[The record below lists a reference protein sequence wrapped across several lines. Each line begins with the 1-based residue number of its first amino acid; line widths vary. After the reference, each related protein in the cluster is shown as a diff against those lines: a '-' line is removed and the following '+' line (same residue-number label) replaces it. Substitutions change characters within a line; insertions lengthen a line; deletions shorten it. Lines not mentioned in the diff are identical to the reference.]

1 MRRRYAA
8 GLMMVVAAVSVTAC
22 SSTGHPSAGAS
33 PSQQAPASPTQQ
45 APASPGSPSIAV
57 SGPLGA
63 AGCHPASPRSP
74 SNGGYQQ
81 EVQGTPHGATL
92 WGLLFFTGS
101 PRTSTQAKIVWRMTG
116 AGPFDIVAL
125 GPAGRRLNPV
135 WGPEAHGSSTWNRP
149 GQEWGT
155 VFTFSVPGCWDL
167 HAARTGSSADVWLEV
182 VGVGRPMLPGSA
194 GG

>member
-33 PSQQAPASPTQQ
+33 PNSRRRRPDTAGA
-45 APASPGSPSIAV
+45 ASPGSPSIAV

-81 EVQGTPHGATL
+81 EVPGTPHGATL
-92 WGLLFFTGS
+92 WGLLFFSGS
-101 PRTSTQAKIVWRMTG
+101 PRTNTQAKIVWRMTG

-125 GPAGRRLNPV
+125 GPAACG
-135 WGPEAHGSSTWNRP
+135 
-149 GQEWGT
+149 
-155 VFTFSVPGCWDL
+155 
-167 HAARTGSSADVWLEV
+167 
-182 VGVGRPMLPGSA
+182 
-194 GG
+194 